1 VKGTQFHFREAT
13 QTLLARPGLSV
24 LAILLWALALWL
36 CAAILGTLLLL
47 HNLRTEILKTLA
59 ADIELS
65 HDITDAQ
72 RNQIANLARRWR
84 GVAEVSYISSDSA
97 LQIYSAEAGEKLEDT
112 FGGNPFPPVLRV
124 RFDKI
129 SLREMD
135 SLASAAGGWDGVTDV
150 IYPRDLLRRI
160 EELAGELRSR
170 GVLAT
175 VGLLILSLVM
185 VALVLRAQFAG
196 RRKEWRLLTLLGL
209 TDGGLR
215 FVAQIQ
221 AGTLG
226 FIASIIAAIGLY
238 VLGYFYSIVFL
249 EAISFPAWFY
259 IAVLLGGIVAMLLVG
274 FTIAGRR
281 RIVGG

>member
-1 VKGTQFHFREAT
+1 VKGTQFHFREAM
-13 QTLLARPGLSV
+13 QTLRARPGLSV

-65 HDITDAQ
+65 HEVSDAQ
-72 RNQIANLARRWR
+72 RNQIASLARRWR
-84 GVAEVSYISSDSA
+84 GVAEVSYISPDSA
-97 LQIYSAEAGEKLEDT
+97 LQVYSAEAGENLEDT

-135 SLASAAGGWDGVTDV
+135 SLAAAATRWDGVTDV
-150 IYPRDLLRRI
+150 VYPRELLRRI

-175 VGLLILSLVM
+175 LGLLVLSLAM

-196 RRKEWRLLTLLGL
+196 RRKEWRLLTLLGM
-209 TDGGLR
+209 TNGGVRLI
-215 FVAQIQ
+215 AQIQ
-221 AGTLG
+221 ATTVGI
-226 FIASIIAAIGLY
+226 IASIIAAIGLY
-238 VLGYFYSIVFL
+238 ILGYIYSIVFL
-249 EAISFPAWFY
+249 EMVYFPAWFC
-259 IAVLLGGIVAMLLVG
+259 IAVLLGGIVAMFLVG
-274 FTIAGRR
+274 FAIVWRR